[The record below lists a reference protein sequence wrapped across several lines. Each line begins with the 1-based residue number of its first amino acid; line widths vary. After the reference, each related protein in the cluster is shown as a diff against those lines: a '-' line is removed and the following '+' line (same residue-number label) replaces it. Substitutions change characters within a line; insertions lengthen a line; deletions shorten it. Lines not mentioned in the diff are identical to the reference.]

1 MATGPAACAGLAGG
15 GGAADNVRDP
25 GHEAPARPPDPR
37 GSTDVSIFD
46 AAADAKRAGAA
57 DTRLART
64 YAPLAAAAL
73 LAALSGP
80 VLNHALAR
88 APHPAA
94 ALAGFWIG
102 YSVLQLLEAACF
114 VWQSTSLAFLEAPRA
129 RRRLATLAL
138 ATGAA
143 TSGVVWLAGQPAVA
157 GWVFRVLVPT
167 SAAAA
172 AAAAEVLRALALLPA
187 LVAVR
192 GVLAASVLRDG
203 RGAAIPAGLLARLAV
218 LVAWPATFP
227 ESAGV
232 RGACEALLAA
242 SAVELVVLALARSAS
257 RQIPA
262 HHVPPA
268 AARVAAVA
276 GPLVLSA
283 LAWAALRPVLHAVLG
298 RLAQADLAQARFGL
312 VFAVFLSLCA
322 PVWALRD
329 LAVLA
334 DGFGASRTAVR
345 RFAGGIAAA
354 ASLAFAAV
362 LVVAALLPGTHG
374 AFGFGPGTGEF
385 AWVALALLALA
396 PALVAARC
404 PAQGA
409 LIARHRT
416 AAFAWVPA
424 ARLALTGAF
433 GFALARLLPSA
444 DGAALGGALLL
455 GGEVFE
461 VWAYERAAAASER
474 AANQVRPAE
483 PAGEP
488 EPIARAA

>member
-1 MATGPAACAGLAGG
+1 MATGRSERAGLAGAG
-15 GGAADNVRDP
+15 RAADNLRDP
-25 GHEAPARPPDPR
+25 GHEAPGRPPVPR
-37 GSTDVSIFD
+37 ESTDLSTFD
-46 AAADAKRAGAA
+46 AAAPERPPGAA
-57 DTRLART
+57 DPRLAKA

-88 APHPAA
+88 SPHPAA

-129 RRRLATLAL
+129 RRRLTALAL
-138 ATGAA
+138 ATGGA
-143 TSGVVWLAGQPAVA
+143 TSCVVWLAGQPPVA

-167 SAAAA
+167 SPEAALAA
-172 AAAAEVLRALALLPA
+172 GDVLQALALLPA

-218 LVAWPATFP
+218 LVAWPAAFP
-227 ESAGV
+227 ASAGV
-232 RGACEALLAA
+232 RGACEAVLAA
-242 SAVELVVLALARSAS
+242 SAVELVVLALARSAA
-257 RQIPA
+257 RPHVA
-262 HHVPPA
+262 HLVPPA

-283 LAWAALRPVLHAVLG
+283 LAWAALRPVLHAVLR
-298 RLAQADLAQARFGL
+298 RLAHADVAQARFGL
-312 VFAVFLSLCA
+312 VFAVFLALCA

-334 DGFGASRTAVR
+334 DGFGASRDAVR
-345 RFAGGIAAA
+345 RFAGRIAAA

-362 LVVAALLPGTHG
+362 LVVAALVPGTHG

-385 AWVALALLALA
+385 AWIALGLLALA
-396 PALVAARC
+396 PALVAARS

-424 ARLALTGAF
+424 ARLALTGAL
-433 GFALARLLPSA
+433 GFALARALPSA

-455 GGEVFE
+455 GGEIFE

-474 AANQVRPAE
+474 AAAVRPAE
-483 PAGEP
+483 SSADAA
-488 EPIARAA
+488 PIARAA